1 MTTNIGSETADRLIL
16 EAFENIR
23 KRVEA
28 DKAPLSSEDTFRFLF
43 AWELGRLM
51 EFPSDYRFDFECN
64 AYSEL
69 DSEDTFLDLLVY
81 TDPNFKIALEFKLPK
96 SSKEHK
102 SAQTQ
107 LRARIIRDV
116 CRLSHLVRKG
126 INSIHLGYFL
136 CATNEGPYIAEGRKT
151 VNPQYKT
158 YHGTVYRPSTII
170 PKGEGSNGIH
180 RELLMPNHEVR
191 FEWEGINQVGFLTDR
206 VTPTGRFAWLKP
218 IKVWA

>member
-1 MTTNIGSETADRLIL
+1 MATNIVLETADHLIL

-23 KRVEA
+23 KRVEV

-43 AWELGRLM
+43 AWELGRIL
-51 EFPSDYRFDFECN
+51 EFASDYRFDFEWN

-96 SSKEHK
+96 SSKKHK

-107 LRARIIRDV
+107 LRARIIRDIS
-116 CRLSHLVRKG
+116 RLSHLVRNS
-126 INSIHLGYFL
+126 INAIHLGYFL
-136 CATNEGPYIAEGRKT
+136 CATNEGPYIAEGHKT
-151 VNPQYKT
+151 ANPQYKT
-158 YHGTVYRPSTII
+158 YHGTVYHPGAIV

-191 FEWEGINQVGFLTDR
+191 FEWEGIDHVGILTDR
-206 VTPTGRFAWLKP
+206 IAPTGSFAWLKP

>member
-28 DKAPLSSEDTFRFLF
+28 DNAPLSSEDTFRFLF
-43 AWELGRLM
+43 AWELGRIL
-51 EFPSDYRFDFECN
+51 EFASDYRFDFEWN

-102 SAQTQ
+102 SNQTQ
-107 LRARIIRDV
+107 TRAKIIRDIS
-116 CRLSHLVRKG
+116 RLSYLVQNG
-126 INSIHLGYFL
+126 INSVRLGYFL
-136 CATNEGPYIAEGRKT
+136 CATDEGPYIAEGRKT
-151 VNPQYKT
+151 VNTQYKT
-158 YHGTVYRPSTII
+158 YHGTVYSPGTIVS
-170 PKGEGSNGIH
+170 KGEGRNGI
-180 RELLMPNHEVR
+180 
-191 FEWEGINQVGFLTDR
+191 D
-206 VTPTGRFAWLKP
+206 
-218 IKVWA
+218 